1 MRVGILTGGGDC
13 PGLNAVIRAV
23 VRRGQRRYGWEIIGI
38 RSGWAGL
45 LNEPNIMPLGIRDVG
60 GILRI
65 GGTIL
70 KTSRTNPFKA
80 GADPTDV
87 VHNVKKLQMDA
98 IIAIGGDDTL
108 GVAEKLGGMGINCVG
123 VPKTIDND
131 LSCTDVTFGF
141 DTAVNIAMEAID
153 RVHTTA
159 ESHDRVLVV
168 EVMGRHAGWIAL
180 YAGVAGGADAI
191 LIPERPST
199 LDQIC
204 NLILTR
210 HKRGKNFSIVVVA
223 EGALIKFS
231 EKEGDDSKNIV
242 QADEVDQFGHIRLG
256 GIANLLASEIEKST
270 GFETRAVI
278 LGHLQRGGS
287 PTAYDRMLATRYGS
301 KAVDLVEA
309 GDFGKMVALRGTEI
323 IAVPL
328 SEAISRQKLVD
339 DELIDMA
346 EDFFG

>member
-1 MRVGILTGGGDC
+1 
-13 PGLNAVIRAV
+13 
-23 VRRGQRRYGWEIIGI
+23 VRRGRRRYGWELIGI
-38 RSGWAGL
+38 RNGWAGL
-45 LNEPNIMPLGIRDVG
+45 LNEPNTQPLGIRDVG

-70 KTSRTNPFKA
+70 KTSRTNPFKE

-98 IIAIGGDDTL
+98 LIAIGGDDTL
-108 GVAEKLGGMGINCVG
+108 KVAERLGPMGVNVVG

-131 LSCTDVTFGF
+131 LSGTDTTFGF

-191 LIPERPST
+191 LIPEKPTDVKSV
-199 LDQIC
+199 C
-204 NLILTR
+204 KLIQKR
-210 HKRGKNFSIVVVA
+210 HKRGKTFSIIVVA
-223 EGALIKFS
+223 EGALVKFS
-231 EKEGDDSKNIV
+231 EQEGDDSRHIV
-242 QADEVDQFGHIRLG
+242 QDTELDQFGHIRLG
-256 GIANLLASEIEKST
+256 GIASLLASEVEKHT

-301 KAVDLVEA
+301 KAVDIVQEH
-309 GDFGKMVALRGTEI
+309 DYGKMVALQGNDI
-323 IAVPL
+323 VAVPL
-328 SEAISRQKLVD
+328 SDAVRQLKLVD

>member
-1 MRVGILTGGGDC
+1 
-13 PGLNAVIRAV
+13 V
-23 VRRGQRRYGWEIIGI
+23 VRRGRRRHDWDLIGI
-38 RSGWAGL
+38 RCGWAGL
-45 LNEPNIMPLGIRDVG
+45 TNEPDIMPLGIRDVG

-80 GADPTDV
+80 GGDPTDV
-87 VHNVKKLQMDA
+87 IHNVNKLQIDA

-153 RVHTTA
+153 RLHTTA

-191 LIPERPST
+191 LIPERPQT
-199 LDQIC
+199 IDEVCDL
-204 NLILTR
+204 LRTR
-210 HKRGKNFSIVVVA
+210 HARGKNFSIVVVA
-223 EGALIKFS
+223 EGALVKFS
-231 EKEGDDSKNIV
+231 DKKGDDSRHIV
-242 QADEVDQFGHIRLG
+242 QADAVDQFGHIRLG
-256 GIANLLASEIEKST
+256 GIANLLASEIEKNT
-270 GFETRAVI
+270 GYETRAVI

-301 KAVDLVEA
+301 KAVDLVQA
-309 GDFGKMVALRGTEI
+309 GDFGKMVALRGNDI
-323 IAVPL
+323 VAVPL
-328 SEAISRQKLVD
+328 SEAISQQKLVS